1 MATRTKTQLALA
13 ALQHIGVVD
22 ADGNMAAADADYVI
36 ARYED
41 LWEEMTDDNNLAY
54 WERDEIPSVV
64 FEPLIHLMGVS
75 VAPAF
80 GKPSTVKQIE
90 ENLMICKR
98 RIRRHSKVTSADV
111 QSPSEDF

>member
-1 MATRTKTQLALA
+1 
-13 ALQHIGVVD
+13 
-22 ADGNMAAADADYVI
+22 
-36 ARYED
+36 
-41 LWEEMTDDNNLAY
+41 
-54 WERDEIPSVV
+54 
-64 FEPLIHLMGVS
+64 MGVS